1 MAQFTIRVELHGA
14 EWDDYVQLA
23 SALAQ
28 RNITDVIANGEGV
41 EYKMPPA
48 EYQCQ
53 GDLTAAEV
61 RDICVEAAKTTGKAH
76 AILVTK
82 SAGRAWVGLERTE

>member
-14 EWDDYVQLA
+14 EWDDYEQLA

-28 RNITDVIANGEGV
+28 KNITDVLTDDQGV
-41 EYKMPPA
+41 KYKMPPA
-48 EYQCQ
+48 EYQYQ
-53 GDLTAAEV
+53 GNCTAAEL
-61 RDICVEAAKTTGKAH
+61 REICVAAAKTTGKAH

-82 SAGRAWVGLERTE
+82 SAGRAWVGLKWAE